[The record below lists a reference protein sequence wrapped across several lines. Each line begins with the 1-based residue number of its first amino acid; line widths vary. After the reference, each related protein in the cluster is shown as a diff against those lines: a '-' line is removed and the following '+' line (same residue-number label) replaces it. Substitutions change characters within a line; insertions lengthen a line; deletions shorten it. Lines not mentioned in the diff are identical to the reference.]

1 MVKTT
6 ITVEGGQAAE
16 AALRSLGE
24 WQFIRR
30 AAMAALKAG
39 ALPIRDKAKALA
51 PKDKLDLTDSIKAR
65 PGRMRDDI
73 LWFEI
78 GVDPDV
84 QPAVY
89 VARKSG
95 RGSYRDPGV
104 AGVAPMQEFGTPD
117 MPANPFMLPAWDSE
131 KAATPGRIVT
141 SLGPAIE
148 KQAAKIAR
156 KAAKAGQ

>member
-1 MVKTT
+1 MTVK
-6 ITVEGGQAAE
+6 IEIAGLKAVE
-16 AALRSLGE
+16 AALRELVE
-24 WQFIRR
+24 TKFIR
-30 AAMAALKAG
+30 AAGFEALRSG

-51 PKDKLDLTDSIKAR
+51 PKDKLDLEHAIKAQR
-65 PGRMRDDI
+65 GRSRDDI

-78 GVDPDV
+78 GVDPSV

-89 VARKSG
+89 VGRKSG
-95 RGSYRDPGV
+95 RGTYRDPGV
-104 AGVAPMQEFGTPD
+104 AGVAPMQEFGTPN

-131 KAATPGRIVT
+131 QAATPGRIVT

-156 KAAKAGQ
+156 KTARAGK